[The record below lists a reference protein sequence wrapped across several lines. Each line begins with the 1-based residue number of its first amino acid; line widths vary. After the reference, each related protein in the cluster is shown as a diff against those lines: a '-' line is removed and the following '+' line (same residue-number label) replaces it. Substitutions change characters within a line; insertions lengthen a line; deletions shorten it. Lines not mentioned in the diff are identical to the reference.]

1 MEVSETKRAARGIL
15 KGVGSDN
22 SPADEV
28 ITLLIESKGSS
39 LVRLA
44 YQLTHDAG
52 AAEDLVQDALLRVHA
67 SWSRRSPVEVNS
79 PEAYVR
85 RAIVHR
91 YLALRRL
98 RRSSEI
104 VTDRHVEQVDG
115 SDFVDRMVDRDALW
129 MQMVR
134 LPRKQRVALV
144 LRYYEDLPD
153 REIAGVMGCAE
164 ATVRTLVRRGLSS
177 MRQQQEPIA
186 TTSSLERGTS

>member
-1 MEVSETKRAARGIL
+1 MKESETKRAARGIL
-15 KGVGSDN
+15 KSVGLDS
-22 SPADEV
+22 SPADEA
-28 ITLLIESKGSS
+28 ITLLIEAKGHS

-67 SWSRRSPVEVNS
+67 SWGRRSPVDVNN

-129 MQMVR
+129 MQMAR

-144 LRYYEDLPD
+144 LRYYEDLAD
-153 REIAGVMGCAE
+153 RDIASVMGCTE
-164 ATVRTLVRRGLSS
+164 ATVRTLARRGLNA
-177 MRQQQEPIA
+177 MRQQQVPIA
-186 TTSSLERGTS
+186 TESTLERGTS